1 MLWRWSVRFCLLVVW
16 TNHIST
22 LPLGNTPENA
32 STNHNLTS
40 RAARQADPDKECCPC
55 PVSQRS
61 ADSEGSASMLTPS
74 VRSAGCNCQRDAEG
88 AASSLF
94 DIPSQMIGA
103 FVRPNEQKEDPK
115 PLLHPEVGL
124 ANNFLETLREA
135 TDEEYRDAVARD
147 AARAADTD
155 AVSDPQQEASRNI
168 VTIILKPPQLQ
179 PEDDED
185 VLASGTHI
193 QESRCIHSPLGNER
207 SAYESPQILM
217 PSLLTEIMHIP
228 GIQRMNKRR
237 NNLLH
242 LDNGGSASNVAE
254 NIVESPKEGKSMA
267 LAFPKGK
274 LSSVNS
280 GQDDPDT
287 ASSMR
292 SNSQPIQDK
301 VIKTDKIRKIP
312 DFNVKSAINDIN
324 DRIKRLNAKLKKPHV
339 PNLTIKDRNIDT
351 TSLRSNDANIDNCPA
366 SSNVQDNE
374 LGRSTDGSSA
384 TDSQATSRSLLI
396 PNNDVKN
403 ILTSNIFKLKDV
415 ELVSTNK
422 NTDVKMS
429 IPNLKLPSIDDLI
442 TQSKANT
449 PEPFKIPT
457 LSDLF
462 RNSILNPEKK
472 IDTEVIPPENTDVAT
487 TTDIDSNEKIHTV
500 QTEILDSVPKT
511 TDSIIAASNNNAD
524 LRSQSA
530 PCNPVNIAETKDS
543 VINVIPETNI
553 IESLP
558 IDPQPDSGT
567 SKNNIEEKDNSDEAE
582 ENSET
587 VSDELRNEIQVPNK
601 PNDPINIAETK
612 DSDVENSVENV
623 TKKSTFKLGKLR
635 KPTSALLEKLKKDL
649 SPKINSLKPQP
660 VPKNEKFNVPEDPEI
675 FSSSSF
681 QNNKNV
687 GDSLIDASNQKETRN
702 EITDM
707 TGNPE
712 TEGRNS
718 EVIAEDEQDL
728 TESESQED
736 ENNTIIPIQTV
747 SDINGKENEV
757 NSCPSSFVKE
767 SSGENVN
774 EMSVGASSPITS
786 SALPDRQTSL
796 LGSLLKQE
804 NVIVEPTSLFDG
816 ASNTILPSLPVL
828 NVNSVPTF
836 ENLREQ
842 LANLFGNLNENG
854 QDDESTLRSSE
865 DVSDEDSESEPSMA
879 SEASDPISQITGSS
893 FQPFKEINLNLF
905 KLSPVSL
912 ATPLTLPRLS
922 NAGLNFDSVKARV
935 KVPNLQWK
943 PLKLE
948 STFGRRD
955 GLLGASLSL
964 EPFNKNIQSLLPKP
978 SIPSLDE
985 MTSSLVA
992 RAEDLLKTQPK
1003 LTLDANSLRN
1013 TEPLI
1018 HLDTLRDSLHSNA
1031 ANAMNSLQQTLES
1044 SLDEAKVR
1052 ADGLLGN
1059 TRFAQPENLLDIARF
1074 DVDDKLKELHSNLAD
1089 HLSSVHE
1096 KLMDPSTFSTLAS
1109 PLLGSPLE
1117 FPPLTPPNLLQSA
1130 SSNVNKKKPRNKLSR
1145 PVAKSR
1151 TALKSSEPAFKPKL
1165 REQHKKTTS
1174 PVERRILKS
1183 NLAKQPS
1190 WLSNNKVNTPKVS
1203 KPKPKQSLF
1212 TKTSTPRFPNTK
1224 ELSSTKAATK
1234 PPFKLPRP
1242 TPRPLAI
1249 EKPKISPVR
1258 PIPPIERRPLLRKR
1272 VQQTPDTQRFK
1283 AALIST
1289 TTPRAL
1295 FPASFRDTHQRLFAP
1310 KTATTATTPNPQRA
1324 PSFPAR
1330 NLGSSRL
1337 SQATPKAFEHLKFP
1351 KDVYGSPSEQVL
1363 SKAEPTS
1370 DIFKLGSFTP
1380 NNERSDLLTRARE
1393 QLKPKFKVNIGKM
1406 ELPERTGAFKTISPQ
1421 IPLERSNEIEDDVT
1435 TNTDIIKPKA
1445 LLDEND
1451 MLAKLKDTIKNKLGI
1466 DLKSPLDK
1474 KALSLQTSPDMD
1486 EGASES
1492 KGMNAVLDD
1501 AMVENVAYKCNMVC
1515 TKEQS

>member
-22 LPLGNTPENA
+22 LPLDSTPDNVP
-32 STNHNLTS
+32 TNHNLTS
-40 RAARQADPDKECCPC
+40 RAARQAGPDKECCPC
-55 PVSQRS
+55 PGSQRAADS
-61 ADSEGSASMLTPS
+61 AGSQRAADSEGSASMLMPS
-74 VRSAGCNCQRDAEG
+74 ARSAGCNCQRDAEG

-103 FVRPNEQKEDPK
+103 FVRPNDQKEDPK

-155 AVSDPQQEASRNI
+155 AMIDPQQEASRNI
-168 VTIILKPPQLQ
+168 VTIILKPPLQ

-207 SAYESPQILM
+207 SAFESPQILM

-267 LAFPKGK
+267 FPKGK

-292 SNSQPIQDK
+292 SDSQPVQDK

-339 PNLTIKDRNIDT
+339 SNLTMKDRNIDT

-366 SSNVQDNE
+366 PSNVQGNE

-415 ELVSTNK
+415 ELVPTNK
-422 NTDVKMS
+422 NTDVKMT

-472 IDTEVIPPENTDVAT
+472 IDTEVIPPENTGVAS
-487 TTDIDSNEKIHTV
+487 TTDIDSSEKMHSV

-530 PCNPVNIAETKDS
+530 VSCDPVNIAETKAS
-543 VINVIPETNI
+543 EINVIPETNI

-567 SKNNIEEKDNSDEAE
+567 SRNNNIEENDNSDEAE
-582 ENSET
+582 DNSET
-587 VSDELRNEIQVPNK
+587 VSDGLRNEIQVANK

-612 DSDVENSVENV
+612 DSKNSVENV
-623 TKKSTFKLGKLR
+623 TKKSTLRAKLGKLS
-635 KPTSALLEKLKKDL
+635 KPTSSLLEKLKKDL
-649 SPKINSLKPQP
+649 SPKINNLKTQP
-660 VPKNEKFNVPEDPEI
+660 VP
-675 FSSSSF
+675 
-681 QNNKNV
+681 NV
-687 GDSLIDASNQKETRN
+687 GDSLVDASNHKETRN
-702 EITDM
+702 EVADM
-707 TGNPE
+707 AGNPE
-712 TEGRNS
+712 TESRNS
-718 EVIAEDEQDL
+718 EVIEDGDQDL
-728 TESESQED
+728 SESQSEED
-736 ENNTIIPIQTV
+736 ENNTISIIQTDN
-747 SDINGKENEV
+747 DINEKENEV
-757 NSCPSSFVKE
+757 NSCPSGFVKE
-767 SSGENVN
+767 STGENVN
-774 EMSVGASSPITS
+774 EMSVGASSPIIS
-786 SALPDRQTSL
+786 SSLPDRQTSL

-804 NVIVEPTSLFDG
+804 NVIVEPNSLIDG
-816 ASNTILPSLPVL
+816 VSNTILPSLPAL

-842 LANLFGNLNENG
+842 LANLFGNLNLSG
-854 QDDESTLRSSE
+854 QDEESTLRSSE

-905 KLSPVSL
+905 KLSPVNL

-978 SIPSLDE
+978 TIPSLDE

-1052 ADGLLGN
+1052 AD
-1059 TRFAQPENLLDIARF
+1059 
-1074 DVDDKLKELHSNLAD
+1074 DKPCQVREIQNQ
-1089 HLSSVHE
+1089 SVVCVCTE
-1096 KLMDPSTFSTLAS
+1096 DYCDSIST
-1109 PLLGSPLE
+1109 
-1117 FPPLTPPNLLQSA
+1117 
-1130 SSNVNKKKPRNKLSR
+1130 SR
-1145 PVAKSR
+1145 PQHGTYHIYR
-1151 TALKSSEPAFKPKL
+1151 SS
-1165 REQHKKTTS
+1165 
-1174 PVERRILKS
+1174 
-1183 NLAKQPS
+1183 
-1190 WLSNNKVNTPKVS
+1190 
-1203 KPKPKQSLF
+1203 
-1212 TKTSTPRFPNTK
+1212 
-1224 ELSSTKAATK
+1224 
-1234 PPFKLPRP
+1234 
-1242 TPRPLAI
+1242 
-1249 EKPKISPVR
+1249 
-1258 PIPPIERRPLLRKR
+1258 
-1272 VQQTPDTQRFK
+1272 
-1283 AALIST
+1283 
-1289 TTPRAL
+1289 
-1295 FPASFRDTHQRLFAP
+1295 
-1310 KTATTATTPNPQRA
+1310 
-1324 PSFPAR
+1324 
-1330 NLGSSRL
+1330 
-1337 SQATPKAFEHLKFP
+1337 
-1351 KDVYGSPSEQVL
+1351 QVVF
-1363 SKAEPTS
+1363 
-1370 DIFKLGSFTP
+1370 D
-1380 NNERSDLLTRARE
+1380 
-1393 QLKPKFKVNIGKM
+1393 
-1406 ELPERTGAFKTISPQ
+1406 
-1421 IPLERSNEIEDDVT
+1421 
-1435 TNTDIIKPKA
+1435 
-1445 LLDEND
+1445 
-1451 MLAKLKDTIKNKLGI
+1451 
-1466 DLKSPLDK
+1466 
-1474 KALSLQTSPDMD
+1474 
-1486 EGASES
+1486 
-1492 KGMNAVLDD
+1492 
-1501 AMVENVAYKCNMVC
+1501 
-1515 TKEQS
+1515 